1 MRTHAIDGNEKTLDL
16 VDAMSNSIKGLNSAG
31 IDDIVIISEIKKWK
45 SLIGQENCVG
55 GVKFNQRSQLRWNRR
70 YRYYFRDKKMKKSHR
85 PRKLGLGRVVSV
97 DFIIQELKWCGGR
110 APEARPPSPFTYR
123 VA

>member
-45 SLIGQENCVG
+45 SPIGQESSVLVG
-55 GVKFNQRSQLRWNRR
+55 WSRWILSYKN
-70 YRYYFRDKKMKKSHR
+70 
-85 PRKLGLGRVVSV
+85 
-97 DFIIQELKWCGGR
+97 
-110 APEARPPSPFTYR
+110 
-123 VA
+123 